1 MITVM
6 SIEDIMIYYRRLG
19 KTAQAAGRGQELNCD
34 DSAYYQMQSYL
45 DGSYDG
51 HPKVKRAMQARIEW
65 DYLKIEELI

>member
-6 SIEDIMIYYRRLG
+6 SIEDIIIYYRHLG

-34 DSAYYQMQSYL
+34 DSAYYQMQSYI

-51 HPKVKRAMQARIEW
+51 HPEVKRAMQAGIDW
-65 DYLKIEELI
+65 DHLTIEELI